1 MGGRLIVQVSQA
13 TYCDAPWQHLEF
25 EEFLQPECAEYLSEN
40 WPETGFEWL
49 RHSDIAKADGTSL
62 RKVQPV
68 EIKFPLI
75 AMKLKA
81 PSVTAAMC
89 ARLGVTKS
97 PLYPLALLV
106 EDLPGYRIRRHTD
119 CAGKVISA
127 QVYLAD
133 PGADEALGV
142 CLESKQIPYRFNHG
156 YAFKVTGGSWHR
168 VNRATATRRSLQL
181 IYYDTPTPKL

>member
-1 MGGRLIVQVSQA
+1 MGGSLIVNVSQA
-13 TYCDAPWQHLEF
+13 DFCESPWEHLEF
-25 EEFLQPECAEYLSEN
+25 PEFLQQNVAEHIAQN
-40 WPETGFEWL
+40 WPTTGFEWL

-62 RKVQPV
+62 RKIQPV
-68 EIKFPLI
+68 ELKFPLI
-75 AMKLKA
+75 AMGMRA
-81 PSVTAAMC
+81 PSVAAAFSM
-89 ARLGVTKS
+89 RLGVTKA
-97 PLYPLALLV
+97 PLYPMALLV

-119 CAGKVISA
+119 CAGKVISS

-133 PGADEALGV
+133 AGADESLGV

-168 VNRATATRRSLQL
+168 VNRSNAVRKSIQL